1 MRPIMRFI
9 DRTALVTGGGSGLGE
24 AIAHRLAAEGAHVVI
39 ADVDSRAASNVADAV
54 RSAGGSATGHHVDV
68 RDEQSISRLR
78 GHLSAEVDGLNVLVN
93 NAGIVRRA
101 SVEEFSDGDWAS
113 QMEVNLLGAAL
124 MTQAFLPLLRAARGS
139 VVNITS
145 EGAFRPRSEHWI
157 YDASKAG
164 LGALTRATATE
175 LVQHGVR
182 ANAVAPG
189 WMVTEMHFRSA
200 PDPEQRKQELE
211 ALDNPQCLM
220 RRLGRP
226 HEIAAAVAFLAS
238 DDASYITGTTMHVDG
253 GMGLG

>member
-1 MRPIMRFI
+1 MAPIMRFA
-9 DRTALVTGGGSGLGE
+9 DRSAVVTGGGSGLGE
-24 AIAHRLAAEGAHVVI
+24 AIAHRLAAEGAHVVV
-39 ADVDSRAASNVADAV
+39 ADVDATAASTVADDV
-54 RSAGGSATGHHVDV
+54 RAAGGSATAQHVDV
-68 RDEQSISRLR
+68 RDRQSVSRLCR
-78 GHLSAEVDGLNVLVN
+78 ELSTQMDGLGVLVN

-101 SVEEFSDGDWAS
+101 TIERHTHDDWVS

-124 MTQAFLPLLRAARGS
+124 MTQAFVPLLRAARGV
-139 VVNITS
+139 VVNISS
-145 EGAFRPRSEHWI
+145 EGAYRPRADHWV

-164 LGALTRATATE
+164 VGALTRATATE
-175 LVQHGVR
+175 LAEHGVR

-189 WMVTEMHFRSA
+189 WVVTGMHFRSA
-200 PDPEQRKQELE
+200 PDPEQRRRELE
-211 ALDNPQCLM
+211 ELDNPQCLM

>member
-1 MRPIMRFI
+1 MRAMSRFV
-9 DRTALVTGGGSGLGE
+9 DRTALVTGAGSGLGE
-24 AIAHRLAAEGAHVVI
+24 AIAHRLAAEGAHVVV
-39 ADVDSRAASNVADAV
+39 ADVDSRSASDVAAAV
-54 RSAGGSATGHHVDV
+54 RSAGGSATAAHLDV
-68 RDEQSISRLR
+68 RDRQSIAALR
-78 GHLSAEVDGLNVLVN
+78 RHLSAEMDALDVLVN

-101 SVEEFSDGDWAS
+101 TVEDFSDGDWTS

-124 MTQAFLPLLRAARGS
+124 MTQAFGPLLRAAPGT
-139 VVNITS
+139 VVNISS
-145 EGAFRPRSEHWI
+145 EGAFRPRAEHWV

-164 LGALTRATATE
+164 LDALTRATATE
-175 LVQHGVR
+175 MAPHGVR
-182 ANAVAPG
+182 ANAIAPG
-189 WMVTEMHFRSA
+189 WMVTGMHFRAA
-200 PDPEQRKQELE
+200 PDPEQRKRELE